1 MRIYRLHRSVR
12 EASDYKGSLLV
23 GGRWNPPGTAM
34 LYAAENLSLA
44 CLEVLVHLD
53 KSELPREYVW
63 SSAELSVKP
72 RLLEAQ
78 SLGNLEACRR
88 TGRSWAYKAQ
98 SLATAVRSVVIP
110 HELNVL
116 LNPKHPE
123 FAKLQ
128 WSEAQAFRFDLRLF
142 AF

>member
-1 MRIYRLHRSVR
+1 
-12 EASDYKGSLLV
+12 
-23 GGRWNPPGTAM
+23 M

-63 SSAELSVKP
+63 SSAELSETP
-72 RLLEAQ
+72 PLLESQ
-78 SLGNLEACRR
+78 SSGSLKECRKIGQGWADKAEA
-88 TGRSWAYKAQ
+88 
-98 SLATAVRSVVIP
+98 LATLVRSVVIS

-128 WSEAQAFRFDLRLF
+128 WNAAQAFRFDLRLF
-142 AF
+142 TL